1 MTRLS
6 RFLFGGVIG
15 AGLALILSPKSGK
28 EIRSL
33 LMGSGRKQLPAAEE
47 DYRAPSDYAVP
58 AATTPASRQGVSLES
73 RIKATRQQV
82 EQEIDKTFVPASHT
96 VPDIPEEALAE
107 TPPVIEEAA
116 AAFVAE
122 TAPVIEEAAAAFV
135 AETAPAAVEAET
147 PMVVEP
153 DMPAAPEAPAFEAE
167 QTSPSPAKEIPKETV
182 PGEDLTRAHQQ
193 AAAKE
198 WETLKTPAAG
208 EPTLEADLNAIK
220 KPPAETAPAPSGIDR
235 DEMRKRI
242 DETRARLKAK
252 AFDAMI
258 SGETF
263 VEGETGHPAPEKKE
277 TAGPGMDQ
285 ETADQIDETL
295 REED

>member
-1 MTRLS
+1 MARLS
-6 RFLFGGVIG
+6 RFLFGGVVG

-28 EIRSL
+28 EIRNL

-47 DYRAPSDYAVP
+47 DYRAPSDYAAP
-58 AATTPASRQGVSLES
+58 AATTAASRQGVSLES
-73 RIKATRQQV
+73 RIEATRQQV

-96 VPDIPEEALAE
+96 VPKIPEEALAE
-107 TPPVIEEAA
+107 TSPVVEDEVPAIIAETPTVIEEAA
-116 AAFVAE
+116 A
-122 TAPVIEEAAAAFV
+122 TFV
-135 AETAPAAVEAET
+135 AETAPAAV
-147 PMVVEP
+147 
-153 DMPAAPEAPAFEAE
+153 EAE
-167 QTSPSPAKEIPKETV
+167 QTSPSPAKEIPAEPV
-182 PGEDLTRAHQQ
+182 SGEDLAQAQQ
-193 AAAKE
+193 AAAAKE
-198 WETLKTPAAG
+198 WEALQTPAVG
-208 EPTLEADLNAIK
+208 EPTLEADLNAVK
-220 KPPAETAPAPSGIDR
+220 QPPAETTPSPSGIDR